1 MSANFS
7 LFATGGAGVCALAFD
22 GQRRLIAT
30 SSRDGR
36 ILVEDDGLLK
46 EWTNT
51 GGSPVG
57 LTVDG
62 NTVFIADS
70 AHGAILSLSDE
81 GALTVR
87 VPFERDKN
95 AQEKTPKRSS

>member
-1 MSANFS
+1 MAEFTV
-7 LFATGGAGVCALAFD
+7 FATGGKGICSLAFD
-22 GQRRLIAT
+22 SGSRLVAT

-36 ILVEDDGLLK
+36 VLVEEDGLLT

-57 LTVDG
+57 VTVDG
-62 NTVFIADS
+62 NTVLIADS
-70 AHGAILSLSDE
+70 AHGAILSLTDE

-87 VPFERDKN
+87 KL
-95 AQEKTPKRSS
+95 